1 MMLRSLAIVSFLFFL
16 VSPAMAGNKETI
28 ARLAPSAL
36 VLVLDERGNALVS
49 RNANKPFV
57 PASVAKIAT
66 AWLALEVLG
75 ADHRFATKFYLDSN
89 RILYVKGGG
98 DPFLISEELALLAP
112 QLLAKTGTKP
122 FKGIVLDTSYYPAD
136 LRIPGVVANDRS
148 YNALNSALAVNFNT
162 IHATKKG
169 NTVRSAEKQTPITP
183 IAISQFRARGPNGR
197 SRISLTQQDPKI
209 SALYAGELLAAFINL
224 QGVEVAGKIS
234 IGSVP
239 KGLAPAYVHRQSR
252 ALPTVLKAMLKSSN
266 NYITN
271 QIYLEIG
278 AHELG
283 GAVSLEK
290 SNRVAKEILGKHG
303 LSKTIQLV
311 EGSGISRSNRFT
323 AGGLAKLLHLFAPHA
338 DLLVKSDSGSM
349 YKTGTLSTVSTLAGY
364 AQTRKNGLVR
374 FVISLPGNTGRLRFR
389 LLKAIEREL

>member
-1 MMLRSLAIVSFLFFL
+1 M
-16 VSPAMAGNKETI
+16 
-28 ARLAPSAL
+28 
-36 VLVLDERGNALVS
+36 
-49 RNANKPFV
+49 
-57 PASVAKIAT
+57 
-66 AWLALEVLG
+66 
-75 ADHRFATKFYLDSN
+75 
-89 RILYVKGGG
+89 
-98 DPFLISEELALLAP
+98 
-112 QLLAKTGTKP
+112 
-122 FKGIVLDTSYYPAD
+122 
-136 LRIPGVVANDRS
+136 
-148 YNALNSALAVNFNT
+148 
-162 IHATKKG
+162 
-169 NTVRSAEKQTPITP
+169 
-183 IAISQFRARGPNGR
+183 
-197 SRISLTQQDPKI
+197 
-209 SALYAGELLAAFINL
+209 
-224 QGVEVAGKIS
+224 AGKIS

-239 KGLAPAYVHRQSR
+239 KGLAPTHVHRQSR
-252 ALPTVLKAMLKSSN
+252 ALPAVLKAMLKSSN

-271 QIYLEIG
+271 QIYLETG

-290 SNRVAKEILGKHG
+290 SNRVAKKVLGKHR

-323 AGGLAKLLHLFAPHA
+323 ASGLAKLLHLFAPHA